1 MVSLR
6 PRKACPGLHSLL
18 ANSARRLAPPVW
30 ACFYDL
36 EANRPFFCD
45 RDGVPPS
52 SSRGY
57 FRPAELLRT
66 SQK

>member
-1 MVSLR
+1 M
-6 PRKACPGLHSLL
+6 
-18 ANSARRLAPPVW
+18 APPVW